1 MNPSI
6 RSAMDTDADVVSK
19 LISRSFAD
27 VALRFALTRENCP
40 KHPSNCTAEWVRED
54 QRRGVAYFIAEQ
66 DGLPVGCVA
75 MERASATTCYL
86 ERLAVLPDRRRS
98 GIGGALVDH
107 VVKSAKAAGVHRV
120 SISIIAKH
128 VELREWYRRLGFGV
142 GATKRFAHLPF
153 EVLFMEMDTNKAASN
168 SVQPTAAHT
177 AASSG

>member
-1 MNPSI
+1 
-6 RSAMDTDADVVSK
+6 MDRDADIVSM

-40 KHPSNCTAEWVRED
+40 RHPSNCTVDWVRED

-86 ERLAVLPDRRRS
+86 ERLAVLPGRRRS
-98 GIGGALVDH
+98 GIGRALVDH

-120 SISIIAKH
+120 NISIIAKH
-128 VELREWYRRLGFGV
+128 VELREWYRRLGFRVGV
-142 GATKRFAHLPF
+142 TKRFAHLPF
-153 EVLFMEMDTNKAASN
+153 EVLFMEMDTNRAANN
-168 SVQPTAAHT
+168 SVQATAGRS
-177 AASSG
+177 AASGG